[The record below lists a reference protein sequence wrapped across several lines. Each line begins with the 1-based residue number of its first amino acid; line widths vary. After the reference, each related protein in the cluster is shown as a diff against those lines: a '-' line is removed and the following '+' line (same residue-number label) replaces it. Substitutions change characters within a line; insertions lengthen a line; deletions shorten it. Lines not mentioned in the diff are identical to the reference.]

1 MFDYNNYFQE
11 HIGEIVELTTK
22 LTNFESPTTNKS
34 HVDAIGKFI
43 EAELVDAGADVERFA
58 RTDAGDLLLAKWN
71 ANKPGL
77 PILFVSHM
85 DTVWPL
91 GTLAARPVH
100 IEGDKLI
107 GPGTYDMKASIALI
121 LVVMRTLRAY
131 QQFPDRPIWVFINS
145 DEETG
150 SVHSQ
155 KVIEQTA
162 KQAGLVL
169 VMEFAAK
176 NEGLKTWRKGVG
188 HYTLRIDGHSSHAG
202 NAPEKGINAV
212 LEGAHQTLRISAL
225 AAMNDGTSV
234 SVTVFNGGSA
244 VNVIP
249 DVATLRVDVRFSTR
263 TEADRVQAGLQ
274 ALSPV
279 IPGATLALTI
289 DSFRGPMEHDETM
302 VRTFAQAQ
310 KIAAAHGIDLSE
322 DGSGGGSDG
331 NFTAAIGIPTL
342 DGLGSHGDGAHAVHE
357 HCLIPSLARRA
368 ALISALV
375 CEWPPMPAKNG

>member
-1 MFDYNNYFQE
+1 VLDFNSYYQE
-11 HIGEIVELTTK
+11 HISEIVDLTTT
-22 LTNFESPTTNKS
+22 LANFESPTGSKS
-34 HVDAIGKFI
+34 HVDAVGVFI
-43 EAELVDAGADVERFA
+43 EKELIATGAQVERTV

-71 ANKPGL
+71 ADKPGL
-77 PILFVSHM
+77 PILFVLHM

-107 GPGTYDMKASIALI
+107 GPGTYDMKSSIALI
-121 LVVMRTLRAY
+121 LTVVRTLRAHN
-131 QQFPDRPIWVFINS
+131 QFPDRPIWAFINS

-150 SVHSQ
+150 SVNSQ
-155 KVIEQTA
+155 TVIEQTA
-162 KQAGLVL
+162 KQSGLAL

-188 HYTLRIDGHSSHAG
+188 HYTLRIGGRSSHAG

-212 LEGAHQTLRISAL
+212 LEAAHQTLRISAL
-225 AAMNDGTSV
+225 AAMDVGTSV
-234 SVTVFNGGSA
+234 SVTVLNGGSA

-249 DVATLRVDVRFSTR
+249 DSASLRIDVRFSTR
-263 TEADRVQAGLQ
+263 AEADRVMAGLQ
-274 ALSPV
+274 SLAPV
-279 IPGATLALTI
+279 VTGATLALTV

-302 VRTFAQAQ
+302 VRTFAEAK

-331 NFTAAIGIPTL
+331 NFTAALGIPTL
-342 DGLGSHGDGAHAVHE
+342 DGLGAHGDGAHALHE

-368 ALISALV
+368 ALISALI
-375 CEWPPMPAKNG
+375 CEWPPMSA